1 GLNGF
6 RPGVIDLTAAGE
18 QMHLRYPQDFRSTI
32 DANLTLRGDPTL
44 MILGGTVV
52 VRDGVYAKRLEPN
65 VDIFSFM
72 SGGSDLPVAV
82 AEASTLPVRY
92 DVHVQAPG
100 TLRLDSNLG
109 QIVARADLT
118 LNGTY
123 DQPVLFGRA
132 DIERGEIFF
141 EGNLYRIT
149 RGTIDFLNPTRIQP
163 FF

>member
-1 GLNGF
+1 
-6 RPGVIDLTAAGE
+6 
-18 QMHLRYPQDFRSTI
+18 
-32 DANLTLRGDPTL
+32 
-44 MILGGTVV
+44 
-52 VRDGVYAKRLEPN
+52 
-65 VDIFSFM
+65 
-72 SGGSDLPVAV
+72 DLPVAV

-141 EGNLYRIT
+141 EGNRYRIT
-149 RGTIDFLNPTRIQP
+149 RGTIDFLNPTRLQP
-163 FF
+163 FFDLEAEGRIRATTARSATSATSPTETYRVTLS

>member
-1 GLNGF
+1 
-6 RPGVIDLTAAGE
+6 
-18 QMHLRYPQDFRSTI
+18 
-32 DANLTLRGDPTL
+32 
-44 MILGGTVV
+44 
-52 VRDGVYAKRLEPN
+52 
-65 VDIFSFM
+65 
-72 SGGSDLPVAV
+72 DLPVAV

-141 EGNLYRIT
+141 EGNRYRVT
-149 RGTIDFLNPTRIQP
+149 RGTIDFLNPSRIEPFFDLEAETRIRIP
-163 FF
+163 AAAETYRVTLGVSATLDGRMNLELNSDPPLPTV